1 MSTVTID
8 HAELVRGYQEEGFAV
23 VRGAF
28 DPAELEPVRGV
39 IARAIDS
46 LANDMVARGEA
57 RETFAGEPIETRL
70 VKLLAGREFGRS
82 WDDPL
87 YGPELHALLT
97 HEAIVSRLRP
107 LLGERIVHDGAHR
120 LRPKL
125 PDSELTSFP
134 YHQDSQYYGAETAN
148 AHIITVW
155 VPFIDVDEDNGCL
168 WFIPGSHRW
177 GLLGGARGADLNI
190 RMFEDVEQRGKAMPL
205 PMRRGD
211 IVLFP
216 NLTVHGS
223 KVNRTPRVRW
233 SIDLRYF
240 TGAEPATRP
249 GPERASLE
257 AYRTKLNHT
266 APLTVSGPAG
276 VESWDSWKS
285 RLAALGK
292 LG

>member
-1 MSTVTID
+1 MSTMTID
-8 HAELVRGYQEEGFAV
+8 HAELVREYQERGFAV
-23 VRGAF
+23 VRGAL

-39 IARAIDS
+39 IARAIDD
-46 LANDMVARGEA
+46 LARGMVARGEA
-57 RETFAGEPIETRL
+57 ANTFAGEPIETRL

-82 WDDPL
+82 WDEPL

-97 HEAIVSRLRP
+97 HEAILSRLRP
-107 LLGERIVHDGAHR
+107 LLGEHILHDGHHR

-125 PDSELTSFP
+125 PGSELTSFP
-134 YHQDSQYYGAETAN
+134 YHQDSQYYGAETAH

-177 GLLGGARGADLNI
+177 GLLGGERGADMNI
-190 RMFEDVEQRGKAMPL
+190 RTYEDVEKRGKGIPL
-205 PMRRGD
+205 TMRRGD

-233 SIDLRYF
+233 SIDLRYLS
-240 TGAEPATRP
+240 GVDPATRP
-249 GPERASLE
+249 EPERGSLQ
-257 AYRTKLNHT
+257 AYRAKISHGATL
-266 APLTVSGPAG
+266 AVSGPSGA
-276 VESWDSWKS
+276 ESWESWKT
-285 RLAALGK
+285 RRAAAQARA
-292 LG
+292 